1 MESKRNTNLNSDLA
15 VILFQILLHVL
26 ALQGL
31 RQMYVQK

>member
-1 MESKRNTNLNSDLA
+1 MGIETNTNLSSALA

-31 RQMYVQK
+31 HRVYV